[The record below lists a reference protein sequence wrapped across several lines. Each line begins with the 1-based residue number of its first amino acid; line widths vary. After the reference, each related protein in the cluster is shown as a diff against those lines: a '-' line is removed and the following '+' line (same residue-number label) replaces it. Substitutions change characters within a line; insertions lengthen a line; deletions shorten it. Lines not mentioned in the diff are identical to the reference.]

1 MTKATLSALALAAAL
16 TAPFT
21 AGNASAQPAPAQ
33 AAPSIDQSDVFYAA
47 CQKPENRDACL
58 LYMAGYANGAL
69 VQALLDR
76 QQPRYCLPPNA
87 TRPQQLGAVLA
98 YMKGHLENMLEPTG
112 AVVYKALI
120 AAYPCQAKR

>member
-1 MTKATLSALALAAAL
+1 MTKAILPALALAAAFAAGSAAAQ
-16 TAPFT
+16 TA
-21 AGNASAQPAPAQ
+21 PAPA
-33 AAPSIDQSDVFYAA
+33 ARPAPSIDQADVFYAA
-47 CQKPENRDACL
+47 CQQPENRDACL

>member
-1 MTKATLSALALAAAL
+1 MIKATLTALALAAA
-16 TAPFT
+16 FT
-21 AGNASAQPAPAQ
+21 AGSASAQPAPAQ

-76 QQPRYCLPPNA
+76 QQ
-87 TRPQQLGAVLA
+87 
-98 YMKGHLENMLEPTG
+98 
-112 AVVYKALI
+112 
-120 AAYPCQAKR
+120 

>member
-1 MTKATLSALALAAAL
+1 
-16 TAPFT
+16 
-21 AGNASAQPAPAQ
+21 
-33 AAPSIDQSDVFYAA
+33 
-47 CQKPENRDACL
+47 
-58 LYMAGYANGAL
+58 
-69 VQALLDR
+69 
-76 QQPRYCLPPNA
+76 PRYCLPPTA